1 MQISSLGAIGFLAIS
16 GAFAQPPPDI
26 GPDIGKTLNS
36 VSSYATRL
44 APMLEEA
51 RPKDWVVKGAPDTY
65 IAQWVSSLEQCK
77 GLGAAAKAL
86 AGHPDR
92 LPDVLQ
98 ILFRIQSLEIT
109 TGSMEDGLRR
119 YQNPAL
125 ADLLIATRAEST
137 PVREKLQQYAVEL
150 ATEKDQQF
158 QVVDREAQRCRQ
170 DLSREAPR
178 RTPK

>member
-1 MQISSLGAIGFLAIS
+1 MQISSIGAIGLLAVS
-16 GAFAQPPPDI
+16 GAFAQQP
-26 GPDIGKTLNS
+26 PDIGKTLNS
-36 VSSYATRL
+36 VSAYAMQL
-44 APMLEEA
+44 APMLEEL
-51 RPKDWVVKGAPDTY
+51 RPKEWVSKGASDTY
-65 IAQWVSSLEQCK
+65 IAQWTSSLEQCK
-77 GLGAAAKAL
+77 GLSAAAKAL
-86 AGHPDR
+86 AEHPDR

-98 ILFRIQSLEIT
+98 ILFRIQSLEIAAA
-109 TGSMEDGLRR
+109 SMEDGLRR

-150 ATEKDQQF
+150 ANEKDREF